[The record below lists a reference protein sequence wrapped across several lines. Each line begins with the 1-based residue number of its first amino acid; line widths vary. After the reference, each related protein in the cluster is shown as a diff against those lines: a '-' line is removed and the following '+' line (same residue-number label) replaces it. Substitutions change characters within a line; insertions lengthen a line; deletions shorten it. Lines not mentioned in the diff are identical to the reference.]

1 MQKSFYLNFSIFLFL
16 LLFISCKNNK
26 PEIIKI
32 ESSIIVLDTINVP
45 EDDSAC
51 SEIIASYKSK
61 IAPLTNIIGHSEIAM
76 AKEKPEGL
84 LNNFVADL
92 IFEKGKIYYKSKNQQ
107 DNIDFCL
114 LNMGS
119 LRKSLPK
126 GKITEADIYELMPFN
141 NKLVV
146 ITLSGEKT
154 NELLEYIASQGGEVV
169 ANFKMK
175 IKNKKPQD
183 VFIEGKAFDINKKY
197 RILTYDYLASGGDNM
212 KFFLEPIKMELIDIV
227 GRDAILEYIIEETE
241 KGNKLNAQL
250 DGRICN

>member
-1 MQKSFYLNFSIFLFL
+1 
-16 LLFISCKNNK
+16 
-26 PEIIKI
+26 
-32 ESSIIVLDTINVP
+32 
-45 EDDSAC
+45 
-51 SEIIASYKSK
+51 
-61 IAPLTNIIGHSEIAM
+61 
-76 AKEKPEGL
+76 
-84 LNNFVADL
+84 
-92 IFEKGKIYYKSKNQQ
+92 
-107 DNIDFCL
+107 
-114 LNMGS
+114 MGS

-154 NELLEYIASQGGEVV
+154 NKLLEYIASQGGEVV
-169 ANFKMK
+169 ANLKMK

-183 VFIEGKAFDINKKY
+183 VFIDGKAFDINKKY

-227 GRDAILEYIIEETE
+227 GRDAILEFIFEETE

-250 DGRICN
+250 DGRIFN